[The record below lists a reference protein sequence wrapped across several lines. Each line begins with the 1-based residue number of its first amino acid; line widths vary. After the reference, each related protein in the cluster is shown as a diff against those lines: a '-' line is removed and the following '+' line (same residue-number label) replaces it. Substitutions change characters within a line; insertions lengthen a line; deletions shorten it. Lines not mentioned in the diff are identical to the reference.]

1 MRGTGIRLLTIIGL
15 VMAGSAVAQPAPT
28 PPAAKTAPT
37 APAAPSARTAPTPAP
52 APVPAEEPP
61 PAVVT
66 PPPPVTTPPPKIDIQ
81 PLPEKASP
89 KAKAAE
95 KKPVEPLKR
104 VRSGSAIIQALDKVT
119 AETLRFE
126 VPVGGSVRYKSL
138 VFTVRACE
146 SAAPDETVPE
156 SAAYVLVD
164 SSPKPQPGRPAPP
177 TRQVFKGWMFGSSPG
192 LNPLQHP
199 VYDAWLIACKAG

>member
-1 MRGTGIRLLTIIGL
+1 MRGTGLRVLTLIGL
-15 VMAGSAVAQPAPT
+15 ALAGGAAAQPAQT
-28 PPAAKTAPT
+28 PPAAKAG
-37 APAAPSARTAPTPAP
+37 PAAPI
-52 APVPAEEPP
+52 APVQIPAEEPP

-66 PPPPVTTPPPKIDIQ
+66 PPPPVTTLPPKVEIQ
-81 PLPEKASP
+81 PLPEKVSP

-146 SAAPDETVPE
+146 SAAPDETAPE

-164 SSPKPQPGRPAPP
+164 SSPKPQPGRPTPP
-177 TRQVFKGWMFGSSPG
+177 TRQVFRGWMFGSSPG

>member
-1 MRGTGIRLLTIIGL
+1 MKTTVRILAAMSLAL
-15 VMAGSAVAQPAPT
+15 AGVASAQPTAPQPKA
-28 PPAAKTAPT
+28 PPAPKAAPT
-37 APAAPSARTAPTPAP
+37 APAA
-52 APVPAEEPP
+52 EEPP
-61 PAVVT
+61 PANVT
-66 PPPPVTTPPPKIDIQ
+66 APPPVISQPVTPVPIV
-81 PLPEKASP
+81 PLPDPKPTP

-95 KKPVEPLKR
+95 AKPVEPLKR

-146 SAAPDETVPE
+146 SAAPDETAPE
-156 SAAYVLVD
+156 SAAYMTVD
-164 SSPKPQPGRPAPP
+164 SSPKPQPGRPTPP
-177 TRQVFKGWMFGSSPG
+177 TRQVFKGWMFASSPG

-199 VYDAWLIACKAG
+199 VYDAWLIACKAA

>member
-1 MRGTGIRLLTIIGL
+1 MRSVAVRSLAICLLASAG
-15 VMAGSAVAQPAPT
+15 MASAQPAP
-28 PPAAKTAPT
+28 APQ
-37 APAAPSARTAPTPAP
+37 PVRPAPTPAAPPTPPP
-52 APVPAEEPP
+52 APAAEEPP
-61 PAVVT
+61 PATVA
-66 PPPPVTTPPPKIDIQ
+66 PPAPVLGPPPKVDIQ
-81 PLPEKASP
+81 PIPEKPSP
-89 KAKAAE
+89 KAKTAEE
-95 KKPVEPLKR
+95 KKPVEPVKR
-104 VRSGSAIIQALDKVT
+104 VRGGVAIVQALDKVT

-146 SAAPDETVPE
+146 SAAPDETAPE

-177 TRQVFKGWMFGSSPG
+177 TRQVFRGWMFASSPG

>member
-1 MRGTGIRLLTIIGL
+1 MKARLILL
-15 VMAGSAVAQPAPT
+15 AAASLALAGVASAQN
-28 PPAAKTAPT
+28 TAPT
-37 APAAPSARTAPTPAP
+37 APKTAPQPKAPPAAP
-52 APVPAEEPP
+52 VAEEPP
-61 PAVVT
+61 PANVT
-66 PPPPVTTPPPKIDIQ
+66 APPPVVAGPPAEPVPIE
-81 PLPEKASP
+81 PLPDPKPAP

-95 KKPVEPLKR
+95 AKPVEPLKR

-146 SAAPDETVPE
+146 SAAPDETAPE
-156 SAAYVLVD
+156 SAAYMTVD
-164 SSPKPQPGRPAPP
+164 SSPKPQPGRPTPP
-177 TRQVFKGWMFGSSPG
+177 TRQVFKGWMFASSPG

-199 VYDAWLIACKAG
+199 VYDAWLIACKAA